1 MNKKKVTLLLALLAV
16 AAYGEESIDLGK
28 SVIYSTTGFATEMR
42 KTAANP
48 TIVTSD
54 KIKEKEYKTVLDVLK
69 DIPSVSIT
77 KDTFGSTVDLR
88 GQGSAIAKRN
98 VQILIDGVAV
108 NSLDTSM
115 TSTPINTIPVSS
127 IERIEV
133 IPGGGSVLYGSGTA
147 GGVINIITKNG
158 KGLRADVAYDHTS
171 FGGNKYDVSA
181 GQSLGNFDANVMYS
195 KTNADG
201 YRSQSH
207 DDTEFFQGNLKYNI
221 SDTQALEFKYS
232 HHESDIFSPDMLTRK
247 QLQEDRKQA
256 GNKVTKVNTEKDDY
270 VLTYN
275 TKLSDNL
282 EFNMVAFQNE
292 TNLKISDKGKK
303 PYGFFDDKKKGIKPK
318 LKYYYGEN
326 KTSSVVVGLDYIDNE
341 AKRWANMDQK
351 EFIITQNKF
360 DKETFGAF
368 VMNNF
373 ATGNFEF
380 NQGFRYER
388 SEYDIWRK
396 STLDMANMMKSG
408 KPGKPGK
415 PDIALP
421 PTDPLNKNKV
431 EENFALELS
440 GSYLYSD
447 TGKVYT
453 RLEQGFTS
461 PPPALLTD
469 TVPYEKKTPM
479 GPMSVT
485 KYELNDLE
493 SETYRSIELGMSD
506 YIGNT
511 SINTSV
517 FYTQTNNEIYT
528 YMVGM
533 GKQTLNYNI
542 DKTER
547 FGAEIALE
555 QYFGKLTLSESYQYM
570 HAEIK
575 KGTEK
580 KYDTNGNKI
589 NGANLAGRKIE
600 GVPTHKFTFGAKYD
614 FTPNF
619 NINGEVIYT
628 GDSYIKND
636 NLSGKRS
643 SYTVTNIRTGYS
655 FDNGLTLYA
664 GINNLF
670 DKKYYDSVDYSEK
683 NGYTYDPAAERNYY
697 VGFRYSL

>member
-42 KTAANP
+42 EVAANP

-181 GQSLGNFDANVMYS
+181 GQSLGNFDANVIYS

-232 HHESDIFSPDMLTRK
+232 HHESDIFSPGMLTRK

-256 GNKVTKVNTEKDDY
+256 GDKVTKVNTEKDDY

-318 LKYYYGEN
+318 LKYSYGKNEFAN
-326 KTSSVVVGLDYIDNE
+326 SSVIVGFDYIDND
-341 AKRWANMDQK
+341 AQRLANMEMGAHAPVVTTTNDFNK
-351 EFIITQNKF
+351 TTYAGFI
-360 DKETFGAF
+360 
-368 VMNNF
+368 MNNLKY
-373 ATGNFEF
+373 NDFEF
-380 NQGFRYER
+380 NQGFRFEKA
-388 SEYDIWRK
+388 EYDIFRSS
-396 STLDMANMMKSG
+396 STSIGGKTMG
-408 KPGKPGK
+408 KPKIVNTSK
-415 PDIALP
+415 S
-421 PTDPLNKNKV
+421 

-469 TVPYEKKTPM
+469 AVPYEKSVM
-479 GPMSVT
+479 GRPMSGT

-493 SETYRSIELGMSD
+493 SETYRSIEFGMSD

-511 SINTSV
+511 SINTSI
-517 FYTQTNNEIYT
+517 FYTQTDNEIYT
-528 YMVGM
+528 YMKGM
-533 GKQTLNYNI
+533 ATGMSQKILNYNI

-555 QYFGKLTLSESYQYM
+555 HYFGKLTLSESYQYM

-580 KYDTNGNKI
+580 QYDDKGNRV
-589 NGANLAGRKIE
+589 NGADLAGRKIE

-636 NLSGKRS
+636 NLSGKRG
-643 SYTVTNIRTGYS
+643 SYTITNIRTGYS

-683 NGYTYDPAAERNYY
+683 DGYTYDPAAERNYY

>member
-48 TIVTSD
+48 TIVTSQ
-54 KIKEKEYKTVLDVLK
+54 KIKEKEYKTVLEVLE
-69 DIPSVSIT
+69 DIPSISIT

-88 GQGSAIAKRN
+88 GQGSTIAKRN
-98 VQILIDGVAV
+98 VQVLIDGVAV

-147 GGVINIITKNG
+147 GGVISIITKRG
-158 KGLRADVAYDHTS
+158 KELRADVAYDHTS

-181 GQSLGNFDANVMYS
+181 GQSLGNFDANVIYS

-221 SDTQALEFKYS
+221 SNTQALEFKYS
-232 HHESDIFSPDMLTRK
+232 HHESDIFSPDMLTK
-247 QLQEDRKQA
+247 EQLKEDRKQA
-256 GNKVTKVNTEKDDY
+256 GKNVTKVNTEKDDY

-282 EFNMVAFQNE
+282 EFNMIAFQNE
-292 TNLKISDKGKK
+292 TNMKIADKGKK
-303 PYGFFDDKKKGIKPK
+303 PYGFFDDEKKGIKPK

-326 KTSSVVVGLDYIDNE
+326 KNSSLVIGVDYIDNE
-341 AKRWANMDQK
+341 AKRWANMDQMN
-351 EFIITQNKF
+351 ISVTQNKF
-360 DKETFGAF
+360 NKESFGAF
-368 VMNNF
+368 VMNNY

-380 NQGFRYER
+380 NQGFRYEK

-396 STLDMANMMKSG
+396 SITSPPGMPFSIKKELD
-408 KPGKPGK
+408 
-415 PDIALP
+415 
-421 PTDPLNKNKV
+421 KNKT

-453 RLEQGFTS
+453 RVEQGFTS

-469 TVPYEKKTPM
+469 TVPYEKFAM
-479 GPMSVT
+479 GRPMSGT
-485 KYELNDLE
+485 NYELNDLE

-511 SINTSV
+511 SINTSI
-517 FYTQTNNEIYT
+517 FYTQTDNEIYT

-555 QYFGKLTLSESYQYM
+555 HYFGKLTLSESYQYM

-575 KGTEK
+575 EGTEK
-580 KYDTNGNKI
+580 KYDDKGNRLNGVD
-589 NGANLAGRKIE
+589 LAGRKIE

-636 NLSGKRS
+636 NLSGKRG

-664 GINNLF
+664 GVNNLF
-670 DKKYYDSVDYSEK
+670 NKKYYDSVDYNSK
-683 NGYTYDPAAERNYY
+683 DGYTYDPAAERNYY

>member
-42 KTAANP
+42 EVAANP

-54 KIKEKEYKTVLDVLK
+54 KIKEKEYKTVLDVLR

-77 KDTFGSTVDLR
+77 KDIFGSTIDLR
-88 GQGSAIAKRN
+88 GQGSTIAKRN
-98 VQILIDGVAV
+98 VQVLIDGVAV

-158 KGLRADVAYDHTS
+158 KGLRADVTYDHTS

-221 SDTQALEFKYS
+221 SDTQVLEFKYS
-232 HHESDIFSPDMLTRK
+232 HHESDIFSPDMLTKK

-256 GNKVTKVNTEKDDY
+256 GKTITKINTKKEDY

-275 TKLSDNL
+275 TKLTDNL
-282 EFNMVAFQNE
+282 DFNMVAFQNE
-292 TNLKISDKGKK
+292 TNMKISDKGKK
-303 PYGFFDDKKKGIKPK
+303 PYGFFDDKKQGIKPK
-318 LKYYYGEN
+318 LKYSYGEN
-326 KTSSVVVGLDYIDNE
+326 KKSSLIVGLDYIDNE
-341 AKRWANMDQK
+341 AKRWANMDQMN
-351 EFIITQNKF
+351 IAVTQNKF
-360 DKETFGAF
+360 NKKTFGTF
-368 VMNNF
+368 VMNNY

-380 NQGFRYER
+380 NQGIRYEK
-388 SEYDIWRK
+388 SNYDIWRK
-396 STLDMANMMKSG
+396 STATPPVPGFKPKIKNLDKT
-408 KPGKPGK
+408 K
-415 PDIALP
+415 D
-421 PTDPLNKNKV
+421 

-447 TGKVYT
+447 TGKIYT

-469 TVPYEKKTPM
+469 TVPYKK
-479 GPMSVT
+479 GPMSGT

-511 SINTSV
+511 SINTSI
-517 FYTQTNNEIYT
+517 FYTQTDNEIYT

-580 KYDTNGNKI
+580 QYDDKGNRV

-664 GINNLF
+664 GVNNLF

-683 NGYTYDPAAERNYY
+683 DGYTYDPAAERNYY